1 MTRRNLLQTL
11 AAAQVKPWRAAVSI
25 SFDDA
30 RLSQIDIGLPL
41 LQKLDLKATFYV
53 LASGVSKRLDGW
65 KQIAAQGH
73 EIANHSTSHPCSA
86 NHAFSAKN
94 ALEDFS
100 LERMEQDLDQASAD
114 IERLLKTK
122 PQSFAYPCGQKFV
135 GRGEATRS
143 YVPLIAK
150 RFLTGRGYFDEAM
163 NDPLLC
169 DFAQLNG
176 AGFDGSTWEQMKAQI
191 EDAARQHRWLIF
203 VGHEIGKPARQTTDT
218 EALVRLADYVKNPAN
233 GVWFDTVAGIA
244 QGLKTAR
251 RG

>member
-1 MTRRNLLQTL
+1 MTRRLLLQTL

-25 SFDDA
+25 SFDDG
-30 RLSQIDIGLPL
+30 RLSQIDTGLPL
-41 LQKLDLKATFYV
+41 LKKLDLKATFYV
-53 LASGVSKRLDGW
+53 LASAVSKRLDGW
-65 KQIAAQGH
+65 KQIAAEGH

-114 IERLLKTK
+114 IERLLKIK
-122 PQSFAYPCGQKFV
+122 PQSFAYPCGQKF
-135 GRGEATRS
+135 
-143 YVPLIAK
+143 
-150 RFLTGRGYFDEAM
+150 DEAM
-163 NDPLLC
+163 NDPMLC

-176 AGFDGSTWEQMKAQI
+176 TGFDGSTWEQMKAQI

-203 VGHEIGKPARQTTDT
+203 VGHDIGKPARQTTDT
-218 EALVRLADYVKNPAN
+218 EALARLADYVKNPAN

-244 QGLKTAR
+244 NSLKSAR

>member
-1 MTRRNLLQTL
+1 MTRRNLLQAL

-41 LQKLDLKATFYV
+41 LKKLDLKATFYV
-53 LASGVSKRLDGW
+53 LASGVNKRLDGW
-65 KQIAAQGH
+65 KQLAAQGH

-94 ALEDFS
+94 ALEDFT
-100 LERMEQDLDQASAD
+100 LQRMEQDLDQANAD
-114 IERLLKTK
+114 IERLLQVK
-122 PQSFAYPCGQKFV
+122 PMSFAYPCGQKFI
-135 GRGEATRS
+135 GRGEGVRS

-150 RFLTGRGYFDEAM
+150 RFLTGRGYFDEAF

-176 AGFDGSTWEQMKAQI
+176 TGFDGSSWEQMKVLI
-191 EDAARQHRWLIF
+191 EEAAKQKRWLVF
-203 VGHEIGKPARQTTDT
+203 VGHDIGKPARQTTDS
-218 EALVRLADYVKNPAN
+218 EALARLADYVKNPAN
-233 GVWFDTVAGIA
+233 GIWFDTVAKIA
-244 QGLKTAR
+244 QGLKSVR
-251 RG
+251 PV